1 MTEKFLEDY
10 QKFVR
15 TIMRP
20 DKNPNMELC
29 NWGLG
34 ITGEA
39 ADVASCIKKTV
50 FHENDKTEG
59 IRENLGDTLWY
70 IGAICNHF
78 GWKLEDIFKEN
89 QEKLSA
95 RFKDGNYKLE
105 HIQRKGE
112 MRDWNEE

>member
-1 MTEKFLEDY
+1 
-10 QKFVR
+10 
-15 TIMRP
+15 
-20 DKNPNMELC
+20 
-29 NWGLG
+29 
-34 ITGEA
+34 
-39 ADVASCIKKTV
+39 
-50 FHENDKTEG
+50 
-59 IRENLGDTLWY
+59 LWY